1 MMPRM
6 VFSGF
11 QSGKVRIVSVPEPV
25 FSELIPIID
34 DLNELK
40 VTLHVLWR
48 LGQQSG
54 GVRCVHS
61 ADLSSDPVLR
71 SSLGDARPEVL
82 ACALRRAVERGTLL
96 EANTDTGGSH
106 TAIYFANTPK
116 GRASFEAFSSNEG
129 CEDIVPAVRSNVYRL
144 YEENIG
150 LLTPLIADELRDAE
164 QTYPTVWI
172 EEALREAV
180 LQNKRSWKYVR
191 AILERWQNDGRGNEG
206 RRRVDENDRRRYI
219 SGKFAEYLKY

>member
-1 MMPRM
+1 MIPRT

-48 LGQQSG
+48 LGQQGG
-54 GVRCVHS
+54 GVRCMHE

-96 EANTDTGGSH
+96 EANAGAEGIH
-106 TAIYFANTPK
+106 APLYFANTPK
-116 GRASFEAFSSNEG
+116 GRASFEAFSRNGGHDEAG
-129 CEDIVPAVRSNVYRL
+129 PAMRSNVYRL

-164 QTYPTVWI
+164 QTFPTVWI

-180 LQNKRSWKYVR
+180 LQNKRSWKYIR
-191 AILERWQNDGRGNEG
+191 AILERWQSEGRGNEG

-219 SGKFAEYLKY
+219 SGKFAEYLEY